1 MKPLLCQILV
11 IALILLSDVTHC
23 PAASPAATVLKAK
36 QEAEA
41 RGYGFIAGH
50 DEIVTRAKSEG
61 RLRVLGGMERSTAKA
76 AAAAFGK
83 KYPFINLQIGEIEGA
98 DQAERNI
105 LEIKSGARN
114 WDIHRIANDRF
125 ADYLPY
131 LLKVD
136 ILGMAERG
144 ILQIPPPMVDP
155 KNRNVLAFYSR
166 FQVIAYHK
174 DLLPPSQV
182 PKVWEDLLR
191 PELKDRKFMLDT
203 RAADI
208 SFLVSAWGLEK
219 TVDFARK
226 LAAQQPVWV
235 QGGSRGLASVI
246 SGEIP
251 MIVGPY
257 FNGIKR
263 AQVKDP
269 SGVLKYMILE
279 PVPVRQSEI
288 EGIQASAQNPHAALL
303 WFEWMASLEAQ
314 KLADEYEP
322 FASSI
327 HVSGGAIQ
335 HELKGRTLAA
345 VSWEQQEQ
353 VQEWQRKILQA
364 YGFPKAEIK

>member
-1 MKPLLCQILV
+1 MKPLLCGILV
-11 IALILLSDVTHC
+11 IVLLLSSGVTQC
-23 PAASPAATVLKAK
+23 PGASPAATVLKAK
-36 QEAEA
+36 QEPES
-41 RGYGFIAGH
+41 RGYSFIASH
-50 DEIVTRAKSEG
+50 DEIVARAKSEG
-61 RLRVLGGMERSTAKA
+61 RLRVLAGMERSTAKA

-83 KYPFINLQIGEIEGA
+83 KYPFINLQVGEIEGA
-98 DQAERNI
+98 DQAQRNI

-144 ILQIPPPMVDP
+144 ILQIPPPMIDP
-155 KNRNVLAFYSR
+155 KNRNVLAFYTR
-166 FQVIAYHK
+166 FQVTAYNK
-174 DLLPPSQV
+174 DLVPLNQV
-182 PKVWEDLLR
+182 PKAWEDLLR
-191 PELKDRKFMLDT
+191 SELKDRKFMLDT
-203 RAADI
+203 RASDI
-208 SFLVSAWGLEK
+208 SFLVPAWGLEK

-235 QGGSRGLASVI
+235 QGGSRGLASLI

-251 MIVGPY
+251 MVVGPY

-263 AQVKDP
+263 AQLKDP
-269 SGVLKYMILE
+269 TGVLRYVVLE

-288 EGIQASAQNPHAALL
+288 EGIQNSAQSPHAALL

-327 HVSGGAIQ
+327 HVRGGAIE

-345 VSWEQQEQ
+345 VSWDQQEQ

-364 YGFPKAEIK
+364 YGFPKAEVK